1 MPFPLHFESSR
12 WMKTILFICTGNVC
26 RSPMA
31 EGLFRK
37 AAGDNGV
44 RVLSAGLGAIDGQ
57 PPTPHSVTAM
67 RELGIDIS
75 SQRSRALTAELVR
88 EADYIFG
95 MTHGHV
101 DTIGLLYP
109 AAAEKTFLLR
119 EFDDAAPPYEKDIPD
134 PIGCPYD
141 VYVHCREQIEQGIT
155 SLLKFMEQH
164 ETLQAPAAETN
175 NTSFHFAL
183 GADHGGFELKE
194 ILKKQLLAKGLT
206 VKDFGAVTRDP
217 ADDYPD
223 FAQPAAVAVAD
234 GRAEL
239 GLLVCTSGVGI
250 SIAANKVPGA
260 RAGLASNE
268 KDAELMRRHNDVN
281 VLCLSGNTQPELAK
295 KILDAFLAAKFEG
308 GRHERR
314 VSKMDFRLA
323 PLHLRLRNVDPSVA
337 AAIER
342 EKLRQQEN
350 IELIA
355 SENFVSPAIL
365 EAQGS
370 VLTNKYAEGLPG
382 KRWYGGC
389 ENIDA
394 VEQIAIDRAKKIFG
408 ADHANVQPHSGSQ
421 ANMAVYFAV
430 LKPGDKMLTMDL
442 SHGGH
447 LTHGNKANFSG
458 KFFEIIH
465 YGVRKENELLDY
477 DQLASMA
484 REHKP
489 KMITVGA
496 SAYPRIIDFKRMG
509 EIARDVGAFLLAD
522 IAHIAG
528 LVAAGLHPSPIPH
541 ADFVTTTTHKTLRGP
556 RGGLVLCR
564 EKFAKEIDSTVF
576 PGIQGGPLEHV
587 IAAKAVCFNEAL
599 QPSFKAYQ
607 EQILKNA
614 RALAEG
620 MKRNG
625 YRLVSGGTD
634 NHLMLVDVGAKG
646 LGGKDCQIALD
657 EAGIT
662 VNKNTIPFETRSV
675 FQGSG
680 LRLGT
685 PAVTTRGMKETE
697 MAAIADMIS
706 EVLMDIK
713 NTDVISKVRRRVQE
727 LTAKF
732 PLPY

>member
-1 MPFPLHFESSR
+1 
-12 WMKTILFICTGNVC
+12 
-26 RSPMA
+26 
-31 EGLFRK
+31 
-37 AAGDNGV
+37 
-44 RVLSAGLGAIDGQ
+44 
-57 PPTPHSVTAM
+57 
-67 RELGIDIS
+67 
-75 SQRSRALTAELVR
+75 
-88 EADYIFG
+88 

-109 AAAEKTFLLR
+109 GAADKTFLLR
-119 EFDDAAPPYEKDIPD
+119 EFDETVPRYEKDIPD

-141 VYVHCREQIEQGIT
+141 VYVHCREQIEHSIT

-164 ETLQAPAAETN
+164 ETLQTPAAETN
-175 NTSFHFAL
+175 NLVNFAM

-194 ILKKQLLAKGLT
+194 LLKKHLAARNLT
-206 VKDFGAVTRDP
+206 VKDFGAITKDP

-223 FAQPAAVAVAD
+223 FAQPAAQAVAD
-234 GRAEL
+234 GRAEFGVL
-239 GLLVCTSGVGI
+239 ICTSGVGI
-250 SIAANKVPGA
+250 TITANKIPGV
-260 RAGLASNE
+260 RAGQAFNE
-268 KDAELMRRHNDVN
+268 KGAEMMRRHNDVN
-281 VLCLSGNTQPELAK
+281 VLCLAGDTQPEPAK
-295 KILDAFLAAKFEG
+295 KILDAFIAAKFEG

-314 VSKMDFRLA
+314 VSKMDVRLA
-323 PLHLRLRNVDPSVA
+323 PVALRLRNVDPAVA
-337 AAIER
+337 AAIDR
-342 EKLRQQEN
+342 EKQRQQEN

-370 VLTNKYAEGLPG
+370 VLTNKYAEGVPG

-389 ENIDA
+389 EYVDVI
-394 VEQIAIDRAKKIFG
+394 EQLAIDRAKKLFG
-408 ADHANVQPHSGSQ
+408 AEHANVQPHSGSQ
-421 ANMAVYFAV
+421 ANMAVYFSV

-458 KFFEIIH
+458 RFFEIVH
-465 YGVRKENELLDY
+465 YGVRKDTEQIDY
-477 DQLASMA
+477 EQFEAMVK
-484 REHKP
+484 EHKP

-496 SAYPRIIDFKRMG
+496 SNYSRIIDFKRMG
-509 EIARDVGAFLLAD
+509 EIARAAGAYLMAD
-522 IAHIAG
+522 MAHISG
-528 LVAAGLHPSPIPH
+528 LVAAGLHPSPVPY

-556 RGGLVLCR
+556 RGGMILCR
-564 EKFAKEIDSTVF
+564 EKYAKDLDSNVF

-587 IAAKAVCFNEAL
+587 IAAKAVCFHEAM
-599 QPSFKAYQ
+599 QPSFKTYQ

-614 RALAEG
+614 KALAEG
-620 MKRNG
+620 IKRNG

-634 NHLMLVDVGAKG
+634 NHLMSIDVGARN
-646 LGGKDCQIALD
+646 LGGKDCQMALD

-697 MAAIADMIS
+697 MAAVADMVS

-713 NTDVISKVRRRVQE
+713 NTDVITKVRQRVRE